1 MSDRPVIR
9 AHHNGRVVELPGTLA
24 DIRAA
29 LPESERAAFDHDID
43 HAAIDNLPAVA
54 SAWAKTP
61 EMRAHDDAIA
71 ARVAIGDHS
80 GLYNPD
86 GTPVEM

>member
-9 AHHNGRVVELPGTLA
+9 AHHNGRVVELPGTIA

-29 LPESERAAFDHDID
+29 LPEEERAAFDQDIEQ
-43 HAAIDNLPAVA
+43 AAVANLPAVA

-71 ARVAIGDHS
+71 ARVATGDHH

-86 GTPVEM
+86 GTPVET